1 VAATL
6 EPARDEILRVEE
18 LVKHFPIRAGFFG
31 STVGHVRAVDGVS
44 FAVKHGEAF
53 GLVGESGCGK
63 TTLAQTLVR
72 LYKPNTGRILFDGVD
87 LAGLGPS
94 AMRPHRRRIQMIF
107 QDPYASL
114 DPRMTVGHIVGEP
127 LEIYGVGTRAQREAR
142 VAELLQTVGLN
153 AYMVNRYPHEFSGGQ
168 RQRIGIA
175 RALALQPELVICDE
189 PVSALDVS
197 IQAQVLN
204 LLRDLQT
211 EFGLT
216 YLFIAHN
223 LAAVAYVCDRIGVM
237 YLGKLVELGTTEQIC
252 ERPMHPYT
260 RALLSAV
267 PIPAPGLKKQRI
279 VLSGDVPS
287 PVNPPS
293 GCRFRTRCPMARE
306 DCASAIPPLREVEPG
321 HWVACFYAE
330 QSQVEMPPPIE
341 GTR

>member
-1 VAATL
+1 MTL
-6 EPARDEILRVEE
+6 LDQPSTLNPQPSTGELLRVEG
-18 LVKHFPIRAGFFG
+18 LVKYFPIRAGFFG
-31 STVGHVRAVDGVS
+31 STIGHVRAVDGVS
-44 FAVKHGEAF
+44 FGIKRGEAF

-63 TTLAQTLVR
+63 TTLAQTVIR
-72 LYKPNTGRILFDGVD
+72 LYKPSDGRILFDGVD
-87 LAGLGPS
+87 LASLGAS
-94 AMRPHRRRIQMIF
+94 ALRPIRRRVQMIF

-127 LEIYGVGTRAQREAR
+127 LEIYGVGTKAQREAR
-142 VAELLQTVGLN
+142 VAELLKTVGLN

-204 LLRDLQT
+204 LLRDLQS

-252 ERPMHPYT
+252 TRARHPYT
-260 RALLSAV
+260 KALLSAV
-267 PIPAPGLKKQRI
+267 PIPAPGAKKERI
-279 VLSGDVPS
+279 VLGGDVPS
-287 PVNPPS
+287 PVHPPS
-293 GCRFRTRCPMARE
+293 GCRFRTRCPIARD
-306 DCASAIPPLREVEPG
+306 DCAAAIPPLREVEPG
-321 HWVACFYAE
+321 HWVSCFYAE
-330 QSQVEMPPPIE
+330 AS
-341 GTR
+341 